1 MIEITRCI
9 IITLQYGAT
18 PAINT
23 IDSSFLELEITETAR
38 KPVLN

>member
-9 IITLQYGAT
+9 IITLQYEAT

-23 IDSSFLELEITETAR
+23 IDSSCLKLEITETA
-38 KPVLN
+38 KKKVLN